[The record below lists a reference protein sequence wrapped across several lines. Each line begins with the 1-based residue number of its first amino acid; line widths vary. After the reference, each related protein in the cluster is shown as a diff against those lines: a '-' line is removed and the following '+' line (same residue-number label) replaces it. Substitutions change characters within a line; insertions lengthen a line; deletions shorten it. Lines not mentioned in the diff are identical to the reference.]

1 MITIDNIIN
10 IIEEYMPYEQYIKY
24 DPKIDNYLYNQAL
37 KLEGGS
43 FDSYNRDGKQTDLTS
58 IIGFLRDRFA
68 FVYGLYK
75 NDTTQTQHIQAIPL
89 LTTSITNTNL
99 SKRIKC
105 LEDEN
110 KQLHGEVEHITNLL
124 SKVNKILELADKEN
138 TILKE
143 RIENLQ
149 FNFKWK
155 DILK

>member
-10 IIEEYMPYEQYIKY
+10 IIEEYMPYDKYIKY

-43 FDSYNRDGKQTDLTS
+43 FDSYNRSGKQTDLTP

-68 FVYGLYK
+68 FVYALYK
-75 NDTTQTQHIQAIPL
+75 NDTSQLSQAIPL

-99 SKRIKC
+99 SKRIKG

-143 RIENLQ
+143 RIENLK

-155 DILK
+155 DILKW